1 MIISS
6 SALGVMIKF
15 NMPEVRKTICKWT
28 LPHITL
34 VVVFCRPQL
43 PA

>member
-1 MIISS
+1 
-6 SALGVMIKF
+6 
-15 NMPEVRKTICKWT
+15 MPEVHKTICKWT

-34 VVVFCRPQL
+34 VVVFRQPQL